1 MRITLFALL
10 VGLVTTPVFAQDL
23 SSREIIV
30 VTGSRIEQND
40 YSDYQPAVGLTRKG
54 DFLVQEVAIRGDTRD
69 AEQRADEIRRML
81 RDAIRFAGRSD
92 IELATGDYILTRLTL
107 ENADDISLQ
116 RDRRMDAERIN
127 FLVKAP
133 LKDRSVDEAQRA
145 IEAFIEA
152 VPEVGRA
159 QMDDMGDPKLSVV
172 GPDSYRDQIIA
183 KVAGDAKRQ
192 AKVLGDDYAVELTGL
207 NMPVQWTPAG
217 PGEVLLF
224 IPYEL
229 KVIPR

>member
-1 MRITLFALL
+1 MRVLPFALPL
-10 VGLVTTPVFAQDL
+10 ALISTPVLAQDL
-23 SSREIIV
+23 SSREVII

-40 YSDYQPAVGLTRKG
+40 YSDYQPAVGLIRKG

-69 AEQRADEIRRML
+69 AEQRSEEIFAML
-81 RDAIRFAGRSD
+81 RSAIRQAGKSD
-92 IELATGDYILTRLTL
+92 IELATGDYILKRLTL
-107 ENADDISLQ
+107 ENADDVELK
-116 RDRRMDAERIN
+116 RDRRVDAQRIN

-133 LKDRSVDEAQRA
+133 LRKRSVEDARRA
-145 IEAFIEA
+145 IDSFIQS

-159 QMDDMGDPKLSVV
+159 QMDSLDDPRISVV
-172 GPDSYRDQIIA
+172 GPDSYREEIIA
-183 KVAGDAKRQ
+183 KVAADAKRQ
-192 AKVLGDDYAVELTGL
+192 AQVLGDDYAVELTGL

-229 KVIPR
+229 KVRPR

>member
-1 MRITLFALL
+1 MRFTLFALL
-10 VGLVTTPVFAQDL
+10 VGLLATPVLAQDL

-69 AEQRADEIRRML
+69 AEQRADEIRQML
-81 RDAIRFAGRSD
+81 RDAIRSADRSD

-107 ENADDISLQ
+107 ENADDINLQ

-133 LKDRSVDEAQRA
+133 LKDRSVNEAQKA

-183 KVAGDAKRQ
+183 KVAEDAKRQ

>member
-1 MRITLFALL
+1 MRFMPFALL
-10 VGLVTTPVFAQDL
+10 LGLAPASILAQDL
-23 SSREIIV
+23 SNREIIV

-69 AEQRADEIRRML
+69 PKQRSDEIFSMLGNAIARADSSE
-81 RDAIRFAGRSD
+81 

-107 ENADDISLQ
+107 ENADDVELM
-116 RDRRMDAERIN
+116 RDRRVDAERIN
-127 FLVKAP
+127 ILVKAP
-133 LKDRSVDEAQRA
+133 LATQSVEDARRA
-145 IEAFIEA
+145 IESFVES

-159 QMDDMGDPKLSVV
+159 QMDSFGDPKLSVV
-172 GPDSYRDQIIA
+172 GPDSYRDDIIA
-183 KVAGDAKRQ
+183 KVAADAKRQ

>member
-1 MRITLFALL
+1 MRILPFALL
-10 VGLVTTPVFAQDL
+10 LSLATAPALAQDL
-23 SSREIIV
+23 SSREVIV
-30 VTGSRIEQND
+30 VTGSRIQQND

-69 AEQRADEIRRML
+69 AEQRADEIKSML
-81 RDAIRFAGRSD
+81 RDAIGIADRSD

-107 ENADDISLQ
+107 ENANEVALQ
-116 RDRRMDAERIN
+116 RDRRVDAQRIN

-133 LKDRSVDEAQRA
+133 LSDRSVDQAQAA
-145 IEAFIEA
+145 IEAFIES

-159 QMDDMGDPKLSVV
+159 QMDGMGDPKLSVV
-172 GPDSYRDQIIA
+172 GPDSYRDAIIT
-183 KVAGDAKRQ
+183 KVAEDAKRQ
-192 AKVLGDDYAVELTGL
+192 ASVLGDDYAVELTGL